1 MANKLLVPI
10 DLNQEATFD
19 RVFRTAIECAAAHES
34 SLELLTVVPNL
45 DTGIF
50 PYVSQDLLRE
60 TVDAADKRLR
70 EVGEEHLGNSGLTWQ
85 SSAVIGPI
93 ARTIVDTAEERG
105 ADLIVMASHDPGMM
119 DLLLGSVA
127 DQVVRRAHCSVLIVR
142 RPKSRDA

>member
-10 DLNQEATFD
+10 DLNQEAAFD
-19 RVFRTAIECAAAHES
+19 RVFRTAIEFAAAHES

-45 DTGIF
+45 DAGIF
-50 PYVSQDLLRE
+50 PYVSQDLLQQ

-70 EVGEEHLGNSGLTWQ
+70 EVGEEYLGDSGLTWQ
-85 SSAVIGPI
+85 ASAVIGPI

-105 ADLIVMASHDPGMM
+105 AAMIVMASHDPGMM

-142 RPKSRDA
+142 QPGR

>member
-10 DLNQEATFD
+10 DLNQEATLD
-19 RVFRTAIECAAAHES
+19 QVFPVAIELAAARGAS
-34 SLELLTVVPNL
+34 VDLLTVVPNL

-50 PYVSQDLLRE
+50 PYVSQELLQK
-60 TVDAADKRLR
+60 TVDEAGKRLG
-70 EVGEEHLGNSGLTWQ
+70 EVGEERLGDSGLSWRGD
-85 SSAVIGPI
+85 ALIGPV

-105 ADLIVMASHDPGMM
+105 ADMIVMASHDPGMM

-142 RPKSRDA
+142 QPRLRDA